1 MARGGGFWRGAAVF
15 PRGAAGFGAGGSGV
29 FFRGGGVFCAGDVW
43 AEFFAQ
49 GAGRKRVLT
58 QPDKAHQPDK
68 THQPDKAHQ
77 PGKAPPMRRT
87 NKNRGF
93 GHAEKMKKDIDKEN
107 YLC

>member
-1 MARGGGFWRGAAVF
+1 MARGGGFLRGVAVF
-15 PRGAAGFGAGGSGV
+15 PRWAAV
-29 FFRGGGVFCAGDVW
+29 FCTRATFFCAGDVW

-58 QPDKAHQPDK
+58 QPGKAHQPGKTHQPGKAHQPD
-68 THQPDKAHQ
+68 
-77 PGKAPPMRRT
+77 KAPPMRRT

>member
-1 MARGGGFWRGAAVF
+1 MKRVPFGVPVFRWRGVAVFSRGVAVF
-15 PRGAAGFGAGGSGV
+15 PRGAAGFCTRAAGFG
-29 FFRGGGVFCAGDVW
+29 AGDVG

-58 QPDKAHQPDK
+58 QPGK
-68 THQPDKAHQ
+68 THP
-77 PGKAPPMRRT
+77 PGKTPPMRRT